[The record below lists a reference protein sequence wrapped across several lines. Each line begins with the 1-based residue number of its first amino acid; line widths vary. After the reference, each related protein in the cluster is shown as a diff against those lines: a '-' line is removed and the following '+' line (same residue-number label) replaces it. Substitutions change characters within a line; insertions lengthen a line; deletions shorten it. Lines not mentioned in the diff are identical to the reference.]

1 MTTIAFAP
9 ATAPATIAP
18 PAPLAPSSDRAR
30 LHSAAQAFEAIFV
43 REMLAAA
50 RAEKFGDT
58 LWDNDQGND
67 TFAAM
72 RDQRFADIAAQ
83 TGAIGLGKQV
93 EAQLAARI
101 TTPEPKG

>member
-1 MTTIAFAP
+1 MITIALAT
-9 ATAPATIAP
+9 ATAPVTVALP
-18 PAPLAPSSDRAR
+18 APSSDRAR

-58 LWDNDQGND
+58 LWGSDQGND

-83 TGAIGLGKQV
+83 TGAIGLGTQV
-93 EAQLAARI
+93 EAQLAARM
-101 TTPEPKG
+101 TAPEPKG